1 MALVKTSYNL
11 IYNDDGSLCVTLRE
25 DDVPFAGVKS
35 FAVEKGT
42 TNLFTNPIF
51 QNGESGFNC
60 VSGWSSRTIKDGGP
74 LGKHIELV
82 EDSMSVGC
90 AYGNTFNVAAN
101 QTYTFS
107 VYINVLEWN
116 QDGAIDLYYHWFDAN
131 GNIISASKSATLGEE
146 VPSNFVGQGWRRYKI
161 TDTAPANAARVG
173 AFVYSSI
180 AATSRIQ
187 VTGFQFEEKPFVT
200 SLVVGSRPTGRLY
213 IPLDKL
219 GFNPAADEWVIA
231 YWKKPFGT
239 HINGLT
245 GYSIAAIGYNSVDN
259 SVGYIWWGKEKD
271 SNTFRVTVVYN
282 NQTIASAYSGT
293 FDPNW
298 YFNNWHFEVLI
309 KTSYEIKYYVD
320 GVLQCSLTL
329 SYPLQ
334 TFTEGLYIGGYKNY
348 PCNNLITNILLAKYN
363 PIWTEEYIQTLYNTK
378 KPFAVPPKMP
388 II

>member
-1 MALVKTSYNL
+1 MVLHKENYGL
-11 IYNDDGSLCVTLRE
+11 IYNDDGSLCVTLRK
-25 DDVPFAGVKS
+25 DDVPFEGVTS
-35 FAVEKGT
+35 FAVETAT
-42 TNLFTNPIF
+42 TNYWNNDITDYAYQITSGDVTFENTVYNGRPALKCIVTGTDPYIKVAFKHSAGNINPGDTYTASI
-51 QNGESGFNC
+51 G
-60 VSGWSSRTIKDGGP
+60 
-74 LGKHIELV
+74 
-82 EDSMSVGC
+82 
-90 AYGNTFNVAAN
+90 VAALSSEITGLVDTAAYIYFTKTWFGGFAHFDHN
-101 QTYTFS
+101 WGKAGNRIYATYTYPTDDITTPFYAC
-107 VYINVLEWN
+107 VFLREAGTFYLYDYQLE
-116 QDGAIDLYYHWFDAN
+116 Q
-131 GNIISASKSATLGEE
+131 
-146 VPSNFVGQGWRRYKI
+146 
-161 TDTAPANAARVG
+161 
-173 AFVYSSI
+173 
-180 AATSRIQ
+180 
-187 VTGFQFEEKPFVT
+187 KPFA
-200 SLVVGSRPTGRLY
+200 SSFVVGSRPTGRLY

-245 GYSIAAIGYNSVDN
+245 GYNITAIGYNSVDN

-309 KTSYEIKYYVD
+309 KTSDEIKYYVD

-348 PCNNLITNILLAKYN
+348 PCNNLIANIHLAKYK
-363 PIWTEEYIQTLYNTK
+363 PIWTEEYIKTLYNTK
-378 KPFAVPPKMP
+378 KPFAVPPRLP